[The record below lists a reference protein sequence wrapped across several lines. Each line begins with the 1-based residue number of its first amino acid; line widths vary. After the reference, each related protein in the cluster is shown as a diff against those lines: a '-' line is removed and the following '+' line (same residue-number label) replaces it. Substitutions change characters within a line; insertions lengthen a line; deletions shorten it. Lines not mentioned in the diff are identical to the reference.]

1 MGPTGDTKP
10 PPRPMRGSDR
20 AGRRRDRVRP
30 HVRRGEDVER
40 ARAQERRADRCFS
53 ARMGRSRWHRPGTP
67 RLPLGRCVVR
77 TGGSARAAAPR
88 VLADIAGARAKK
100 QLVGGVSWHGWS
112 DHDGNDW
119 GHQASPSTEAP
130 LELGRCGRRRPRTH
144 AQEQVFANVTRS
156 GKCTW
161 ISVFHLI
168 PFKLTR
174 FFVGCMF
181 PLLMPGLDSS
191 GATEQCWHICSC
203 EGKR

>member
-1 MGPTGDTKP
+1 MGPTGDTKL

-20 AGRRRDRVRP
+20 AGRRGGSGAA
-30 HVRRGEDVER
+30 RRGR
-40 ARAQERRADRCFS
+40 ARRNA
-53 ARMGRSRWHRPGTP
+53 AR
-67 RLPLGRCVVR
+67 
-77 TGGSARAAAPR
+77 
-88 VLADIAGARAKK
+88 I
-100 QLVGGVSWHGWS
+100 GVSGRGWV
-112 DHDGNDW
+112 DLDGTDR

-130 LELGRCGRRRPRTH
+130 LELGRCGRRCPRTH
-144 AQEQVFANVTRS
+144 AHEQVFANVTRS

-168 PFKLTR
+168 PFILTR